1 MAEGYGGLRAVGVGR
16 PGELAIPE
24 PTEERHVR
32 AGSGSRGRGEQ
43 LRGGKSPRRRR
54 GLIPGRRGRVHA
66 AASLTPNKPWLS
78 SSGPAVKNSELVG
91 PETPPVP
98 NSRAQS
104 PSIVIGTPP
113 APRSTPARSKPPFAS
128 GAYAL
133 ILPSPK
139 LPTSRSPLKRPKSAG
154 AHASP
159 HGAFNA
165 CRLATRPRNRPSGSN
180 MSTNP
185 SPGPATSS
193 VDVGSCFAYVT
204 KMSPLIAWMPNG
216 PYPDGRFGSTKS
228 FLWTRLKAESKTST
242 RPLTKSVAYS

>member
-1 MAEGYGGLRAVGVGR
+1 RSRRSHPGGWMEE
-16 PGELAIPE
+16 PPPE
-24 PTEERHVR
+24 
-32 AGSGSRGRGEQ
+32 AGAHPVQ
-43 LRGGKSPRRRR
+43 RGGD
-54 GLIPGRRGRVHA
+54 HA
-66 AASLTPNKPWLS
+66 AALITPNNPWLS
-78 SSGPAVKNSELVG
+78 SSGPAVKNNEFVG
-91 PETPPVP
+91 PDTLPVP

-242 RPLTKSVAYS
+242 RPLTKSVAYSRSPWVPVAIASPL